1 MKNKTVF
8 ISGGSRGIGKAVA
21 VRLGQEGANVVIA
34 AKTTEPH
41 PKLPGT
47 IYSAAEEIVAAGGQ
61 ALPLIMDIRS
71 DEMVEQAVEK
81 AVEHFGGIDVLI
93 NNASAIG
100 LTQIED
106 TSMKRYDLMHDINV
120 RGTFLLSKTCIPHLR
135 KSDNGH
141 ILTFAPP
148 LNLDPQWFGAH
159 LAYTMSK
166 YAMAMTVL
174 GQAHELKKD
183 QVASNAL
190 WPATIIATAAVQNIM
205 GGDALMQMSRKPE
218 IMAEAALQILQ
229 RESSSCSGNF
239 FIDEEVLRE
248 SGVEDFS
255 KYAVN
260 PAQTPMKDLFL

>member
-1 MKNKTVF
+1 MRNRTVF

-21 VRLGQEGANVVIA
+21 LRLAREGANIVIA

-41 PKLPGT
+41 PQLPGT
-47 IYSAAEEIVAAGGQ
+47 IYSAAEEINAAGGK

-71 DEMVEQAVEK
+71 DEMVEFAVRMAVE
-81 AVEHFGGIDVLI
+81 EFGGIDTVI

-120 RGTFLLSKTCIPHLR
+120 RGTFLLSKTCMPYLR
-135 KSDNGH
+135 KSEHAH

-159 LAYTMSK
+159 LAYTLSK

-183 QVASNAL
+183 KVSVNAL

-205 GGDALMQMSRKPE
+205 GGDALMQAARKPE
-218 IMAEAALQILQ
+218 IMADAAYEVLQKD
-229 RESSSCSGNF
+229 SSCSGNF

-248 SGVEDFS
+248 SGVSDFDHYS
-255 KYAVN
+255 VN
-260 PAQTPMKDLFL
+260 PEKELMKDLFL